1 MLNYDRLDQLTAD
14 LDVPLLRQRDLHW
27 LQRNL
32 SFRNRNHP
40 LFEETFE
47 EVKRLLREQKGI
59 TS

>member
-1 MLNYDRLDQLTAD
+1 MLNYDRLDQLTAN

-32 SFRNRNHP
+32 SFRNRHHP
-40 LFEETFE
+40 LFAETLE

-59 TS
+59 SS